1 MNNDQMIS
9 TAYINFVTETLRR
22 HICCHDD
29 LNNLILPWLHHNNN
43 DQLITLADPILHTV
57 LRGGSTHHLFHRSRI
72 PAFHWKVHH
81 KMAQN
86 FESFDAFNR
95 YQNGESERVLKA
107 PVKKQKKKRSKK
119 PNLMAVLLLVVLF
132 FVATGLGLFSAKH
145 YLVEERVH
153 IRQFGGPKKTKH
165 RIPHSTKRSTKR
177 IIASRQNSLK
187 RPSLVNSNK
196 AVKPIAE
203 KQNIHKVPS
212 RSGDDDAM
220 VTRDIGVKLIDESKK
235 LNSIDTSRNVGE
247 DDVDDDGES
256 VLEDSSAEEIGCYSP
271 YEFKMLEN
279 IDIQGGDPIQSKPR
293 NGKNFEDCCKF
304 CIHMLE
310 CTSFTFVP
318 DRGKATGYCWL
329 KTFDGNEVHTLPG
342 QRIISGRLGKHSVRK
357 KDSKLREV
365 EGRRFALHPY
375 TTFIRGNPPS
385 GSLSL
390 FGAKV
395 TYGVAKREHLRL
407 IEEHIAR
414 EKGLYKL
421 LRRYVDTSD
430 KHSIVVDVGAN
441 HGLYSIFAA
450 AWGKTVIAIEPQQK
464 LCSLIN
470 WSLGMNKIEKQ
481 VTLYN
486 IAILNSREKVSMVDT
501 HIAEGAVGMIQ
512 KESSGG
518 VPAYLLGD
526 VIPRETAIGFLKIDV
541 EGSELAVLQSSYSL
555 LDTDMIDNIVVE
567 FGPPSR
573 WMRALEMDSNEG
585 FRVLQKMQKY
595 DFKIRL
601 LSFSQVFGEFSKSNV
616 VNHRFFHELT
626 DLTAFRALIN
636 SMNTCNCESYLW
648 LARNPAVMD
657 KVAQEGT
664 LGAINAQKKIR
675 VDDQTVGNLF
685 RV

>member
-1 MNNDQMIS
+1 M
-9 TAYINFVTETLRR
+9 R
-22 HICCHDD
+22 
-29 LNNLILPWLHHNNN
+29 
-43 DQLITLADPILHTV
+43 
-57 LRGGSTHHLFHRSRI
+57 
-72 PAFHWKVHH
+72 
-81 KMAQN
+81 QN
-86 FESFDAFNR
+86 FESFDAFNK
-95 YQNGESERVLKA
+95 YQNGERGRELKA
-107 PVKKQKKKRSKK
+107 PVRKQKKKKSKK
-119 PNLMAVLLLVVLF
+119 TNIMTALLLVVLF
-132 FVATGLGLFSAKH
+132 CFAVGLGLFSAKR
-145 YLVEERVH
+145 YLIEESIH
-153 IRQFGGPKKTKH
+153 IRQLGGPKRTKR
-165 RIPHSTKRSTKR
+165 RIPHNTKRSTKR
-177 IIASRQNSLK
+177 IIASRQKFLK
-187 RPSLVNSNK
+187 QSTLHSNE
-196 AVKPIAE
+196 AVKPITD
-203 KQNIHKVPS
+203 KKNIHKVPS
-212 RSGDDDAM
+212 RSGNDGAM

-235 LNSIDTSRNVGE
+235 LDTPKNVGE
-247 DDVDDDGES
+247 DDVDDGGES
-256 VLEDSSAEEIGCYSP
+256 VIEDNNTEEVGCYSP
-271 YEFKMLEN
+271 YEFQMLEN
-279 IDIQGGDPIQSKPR
+279 IDIQGGDPIPSKPR
-293 NGKNFEDCCKF
+293 SGKNFEDCCKF

-318 DRGKATGYCWL
+318 DRGKDTGYCWL
-329 KTFDGNEVHTLPG
+329 KTYDGDEIHTLPG

-375 TTFIRGNPPS
+375 TTFIRGNPSS
-385 GSLSL
+385 GSFSL

-414 EKGLYKL
+414 EKELYKL

-430 KHSIVVDVGAN
+430 KHAIVVDVGAN

-450 AWGKTVIAIEPQQK
+450 AWGKTVISIEPQQK

-470 WSLGMNKIEKQ
+470 WSLGINKIEKR

-501 HIAEGAVGMIQ
+501 HIAEGAVGMVQ

-555 LDTDMIDNIVVE
+555 FDNDMIDNIVVE

-585 FRVLQKMQKY
+585 FRMLEKMKKY

-616 VNHRFFHELT
+616 VNHRFFHELA

-648 LARNPAVMD
+648 LARNPAAMD

-664 LGAINAQKKIR
+664 LGAINAQKKGPHS
-675 VDDQTVGNLF
+675 QTVVNLF
-685 RV
+685 RI